1 MDRQKADK
9 RKMIRRGFLL
19 AMVFMLLWVLA
30 SVVNAFF
37 PKRAMSTRERRALR
51 GFPEITL
58 ARLLDGRFEADFE
71 EFAKDQIAGRDALVA
86 LDAAVSRG
94 TGNVLSS
101 GVWIGKDGWLI
112 EDPEIWDGREVPS
125 ALDGVNRLAKDWGFD
140 VTLAVVPEAAE
151 ILPDKLPWAANG
163 EKLSERSQESWD
175 ALIAAHLGAG
185 VKVAEVTEALR
196 EAAAKQAAGKAGAD
210 EKQAEKNAGADAAE
224 DVKKAA
230 ELYYHTDH
238 HWTTY
243 GAQNALT
250 AILEPLRE
258 TAGAYELLKV
268 SGSFQGTLASMA
280 GVHSVWDEIYVAAPK
295 GRADVPVIVR
305 IEGAEGIRTSVY
317 SMEGLQSDD
326 PYTVFMG
333 GNYGKFTVTTGQ
345 AGKGK
350 LFVLKDSYFNC
361 LLPMLL
367 ENFNEITVVDPRYYD
382 GDPEMLLLSMK
393 GAKVLV
399 CYSRATFLTDQSL
412 GRLVPEKSK

>member
-1 MDRQKADK
+1 MDRREADK

-37 PKRAMSTRERRALR
+37 PKRSMSARERRALQ

-71 EFAKDQIAGRDALVA
+71 EFAKDQIVGRDALVS
-86 LDAAVSRG
+86 LDAVVSRG

-112 EDPEIWDGREVPS
+112 EDPVIWDSGEEIPS
-125 ALDGVNRLAKDWGFD
+125 ALEGVNRLAEEWGFD

-151 ILPDKLPWAANG
+151 ILPEKLPWAADG
-163 EKLSERSQESWD
+163 EKLAKRSRESWD
-175 ALIAAHLGAG
+175 ALMAAYLGAD

-196 EAAAKQAAGKAGAD
+196 EAA
-210 EKQAEKNAGADAAE
+210 EKEAEKNADADAAE
-224 DVKKAA
+224 GRKKAA

-243 GAQNALT
+243 GARATLT
-250 AILEPLRE
+250 AILEPLGE
-258 TAGAYELLKV
+258 TAGTYELLKV
-268 SGSFQGTLASMA
+268 SDSFQGTLASMA
-280 GVHSVWDEIYVAAPK
+280 GVHSTQDEIYVAAPK
-295 GRADVPVIVR
+295 DREDVPVIIR
-305 IEGAEGIRTSVY
+305 IEGTEGIRTSVY

-333 GNYGKFTVTTGQ
+333 GNYGKLTVTTGQ
-345 AGKGK
+345 ADKGK
-350 LFVLKDSYFNC
+350 LLVLKDSYFNC

-367 ENFNEITVVDPRYYD
+367 ENFSEITVVDPRYYD

-393 GAKVLV
+393 DAKVLV

-412 GRLVPEKSK
+412 GRLVVEKN

>member
-1 MDRQKADK
+1 MDHREADK

-37 PKRAMSTRERRALR
+37 PKRSMSARERRALQ

-71 EFAKDQIAGRDALVA
+71 EFAKDQIVGRDALVS

-112 EDPEIWDGREVPS
+112 EDPVIWDSASGEIPS
-125 ALDGVNRLAKDWGFD
+125 ALEGVNRLAKDWGFD

-151 ILPDKLPWAANG
+151 ILPDKLPWVADG
-163 EKLSERSQESWD
+163 EKLAKRSQESWD
-175 ALIAAHLGAG
+175 ALMAAYLGAN

-196 EAAAKQAAGKAGAD
+196 EAA
-210 EKQAEKNAGADAAE
+210 EKNADADAAE
-224 DVKKAA
+224 GRKKAA

-243 GAQNALT
+243 GAQTALT
-250 AILEPLRE
+250 AILKPLGE
-258 TAGAYELLKV
+258 TAGTYELLKV
-268 SGSFQGTLASMA
+268 SDSFQGTLASMA
-280 GVHSVWDEIYVAAPK
+280 GVHSVQDEIYVAAPK
-295 GRADVPVIVR
+295 DRADVPVIIR
-305 IEGAEGIRTSVY
+305 IEGTEGIRTSVY

-345 AGKGK
+345 AARGK
-350 LFVLKDSYFNC
+350 LLVLMASYFNC

-367 ENFNEITVVDPRYYD
+367 ENFSEITVVDPRYYD
-382 GDPEMLLLSMK
+382 GDPARGGEK
-393 GAKVLV
+393 
-399 CYSRATFLTDQSL
+399 LTDGHTPLKNKLTIISMHDQ
-412 GRLVPEKSK
+412 RLLNV